1 MFGTVQSFWSARFDP
16 VSNVDLKSLRSAL
29 FVPLAD
35 ERFLAK
41 AHERGADALLLDLE
55 DSVPP
60 AQKVAARAR
69 VPEAVRQLAA
79 RGATVMVRV
88 NSLPEWFADD
98 LKAVAQ
104 TSATA
109 VFLPKVE
116 SGAQVLDAER
126 HLGSSAAQLVAM
138 LESPA
143 AVLDA
148 VAIARAGTRLAGLV
162 FGSEDYCGALGIA
175 SGAASLDWP
184 AQLVATAARAR
195 GLAAFGQPGPVAE
208 IADMGAYAKL
218 LERAKAMGFT
228 GTLCIHPKQVA
239 VANRIYSSSPEEIA
253 LAREII
259 SAFEVSLREGKGAF
273 ALHGRMIDA
282 PIVDQARAT
291 LARIR

>member
-1 MFGTVQSFWSARFDP
+1 MTTTS
-16 VSNVDLKSLRSAL
+16 VDLACLRSAL

-60 AQKVAARAR
+60 AQKAAARAR
-69 VPEAVRQLAA
+69 LPEAARRLAA
-79 RGATVMVRV
+79 SGATVMVRV
-88 NSLPEWFADD
+88 NSLPELVAED
-98 LKAVAQ
+98 LKAAAQ
-104 TSATA
+104 SPVIA

-116 SGAQVLDAER
+116 SAEQVLAAER
-126 HLGSSAAQLVAM
+126 QLGANAAQLVAM

-143 AVLDA
+143 SVLEA
-148 VAIARAGTRLAGLV
+148 VAISRAGSRLAGLV
-162 FGSEDYCGALGIA
+162 FGGEDYCGALGIA
-175 SGAASLDWP
+175 SSAALLDWP
-184 AQLVATAARAR
+184 AQMVAVAARAR
-195 GLAAFGQPGPVAE
+195 GLAAFGLPGPVAE
-208 IADMGAYAKL
+208 IADMDAYARL

-239 VANRIYSSSPEEIA
+239 ASNRAYTPSAEEVA
-253 LAREII
+253 LAREIVI
-259 SAFEVSLREGKGAF
+259 AFDAAVREGRGAF

-291 LARIR
+291 LARVR

>member
-1 MFGTVQSFWSARFDP
+1 MPASF
-16 VSNVDLKSLRSAL
+16 NLQSLRSAL

-35 ERFLAK
+35 ERFIAK

-69 VPEAVRQLAA
+69 LPEAAGQLAA

-88 NSLPEWFADD
+88 NSAPEFLADD
-98 LKAVAQ
+98 LKAAAQ
-104 TSATA
+104 SAIAA

-116 SGAQVLDAER
+116 RAEEIVAAEYLLAR
-126 HLGSSAAQLVAM
+126 SSARLVAM

-148 VAIARAGTRLAGLV
+148 VEIAQAGTRLAGLV
-162 FGSEDYCGALGIA
+162 FGSEDYCACLGIA
-175 SGAASLDWP
+175 SDRAALDWP
-184 AQLVATAARAR
+184 AQMVATAARAR

-208 IADMGAYAKL
+208 IADMDAYSRL
-218 LERAKAMGFT
+218 LEKAQAMGFT

-239 VANRIYSSSPEEIA
+239 AANRVYSPTAEEIK
-253 LAREII
+253 LAREIVA
-259 SAFEVSLREGKGAF
+259 AFEAALREGRGAF

-282 PIVDQARAT
+282 PVVNQARAT
-291 LARIR
+291 LARARER